1 MRQLSLFAENNTMIV
16 GEKNSN
22 STAELRSYQLD
33 VLDRGRERMKAGG
46 RRGIIQG
53 ETGSGKSW
61 VIGKMTQ
68 LAVAKGTRCLIM
80 ADRRRLVQQM
90 SQVLDKFGVP
100 HGVIMSGETRTTY
113 EKVIL
118 ASRDTLSAWKRKQLE
133 LPPPFQLL
141 QIDEAHKAG
150 GDVYQDLLSLWPH
163 AFSIGYT
170 ATPVR
175 ADGRPLSYYQ
185 WIECIAPPSQLI
197 AEGWLLKPEVRWP
210 RELALRRKQGK
221 KISSMA
227 GCPVAHWFQEAEGL
241 PTIAFCEDVKASISL
256 RDKFIREGVNAEHID
271 SSVSDDGN
279 PSDRDKIFRRIAKG
293 ETKVLCSV
301 DLMIEGVDIPELS
314 CAILY
319 RKFGSFGAF
328 RQAAGRIMRPAPWI
342 GKTKA
347 IILDHSGATGEH
359 GPPGED
365 FDWSNI
371 ELSIADRRRKALAD
385 EKVRPQIVCT
395 NCYLMFD
402 AAPVCPSCGRKT
414 GRQPSIQSEAKKIR
428 DQLLTP
434 FENESPE
441 EHDARVREASHRV
454 WRQCIYIA
462 IGNNLP
468 VMAAFAMFKKRN
480 GKWPKDAGIGD
491 LPAWEM
497 RKLPASVVF
506 AHMVRKK

>member
-1 MRQLSLFAENNTMIV
+1 
-16 GEKNSN
+16 
-22 STAELRSYQLD
+22 
-33 VLDRGRERMKAGG
+33 
-46 RRGIIQG
+46 
-53 ETGSGKSW
+53 
-61 VIGKMTQ
+61 
-68 LAVAKGTRCLIM
+68 
-80 ADRRRLVQQM
+80 
-90 SQVLDKFGVP
+90 
-100 HGVIMSGETRTTY
+100 
-113 EKVIL
+113 
-118 ASRDTLSAWKRKQLE
+118 
-133 LPPPFQLL
+133 
-141 QIDEAHKAG
+141 
-150 GDVYQDLLSLWPH
+150 
-163 AFSIGYT
+163 
-170 ATPVR
+170 
-175 ADGRPLSYYQ
+175 
-185 WIECIAPPSQLI
+185 
-197 AEGWLLKPEVRWP
+197 
-210 RELALRRKQGK
+210 
-221 KISSMA
+221 
-227 GCPVAHWFQEAEGL
+227 
-241 PTIAFCEDVKASISL
+241 
-256 RDKFIREGVNAEHID
+256 
-271 SSVSDDGN
+271 
-279 PSDRDKIFRRIAKG
+279 
-293 ETKVLCSV
+293 
-301 DLMIEGVDIPELS
+301 
-314 CAILY
+314 
-319 RKFGSFGAF
+319 
-328 RQAAGRIMRPAPWI
+328 MRPAPWI